1 MTKIRLSV
9 EAVHG
14 ILRQKYRLLD
24 HKLDNKLLPQ
34 IGTYFRIALFIHNR
48 FGNTLQSDTE
58 SSNEIIE
65 HIKTRQNIENTLAAE
80 VEQKGWCRKKQVFQ
94 RISSDDILDFTEMS
108 IKDLT
113 ILFTG
118 TYHLSQ
124 TVTYLAMM
132 IDQNDQFKVQHLK
145 DWFNILKLQVPSRR
159 IIQKMYR
166 CFMKYRPNSVGIS
179 GLLEYAC
186 SKCVNGN
193 RTVGCWSHVSAIV
206 YYLAHAYVSL
216 KNY

>member
-1 MTKIRLSV
+1 M

-80 VEQKGWCRKKQVFQ
+80 VEQKG
-94 RISSDDILDFTEMS
+94 
-108 IKDLT
+108 
-113 ILFTG
+113 
-118 TYHLSQ
+118 
-124 TVTYLAMM
+124 
-132 IDQNDQFKVQHLK
+132 
-145 DWFNILKLQVPSRR
+145 
-159 IIQKMYR
+159 
-166 CFMKYRPNSVGIS
+166 
-179 GLLEYAC
+179 
-186 SKCVNGN
+186 
-193 RTVGCWSHVSAIV
+193 
-206 YYLAHAYVSL
+206 
-216 KNY
+216 